1 MPYIDIDID
10 VEDFY
15 DELNRCEK
23 EELIELLEQ
32 DGFLEKKQVFR
43 ASEDADGI
51 DGNPVDHEWAEMM
64 NKINQSR
71 YQLTPE
77 QEDILIN
84 LAKSL

>member
-10 VEDFY
+10 VDDFY

-43 ASEDADGI
+43 ASEDAMAST
-51 DGNPVDHEWAEMM
+51 V
-64 NKINQSR
+64 
-71 YQLTPE
+71 
-77 QEDILIN
+77 ILWTTN
-84 LAKSL
+84 GQK

>member
-15 DELNRCEK
+15 DELDRCEK

-32 DGFLEKKQVFR
+32 DGFLEKKQVLR

-51 DGNPVDHEWAEMM
+51 EGNPLDHEWVEMM

>member
-32 DGFLEKKQVFR
+32 DGFLEKKQVLR

-51 DGNPVDHEWAEMM
+51 EGNPLDHEWTEMM